1 MAYLPRS
8 ARPSK
13 DTAPE
18 VALFRNDPPLAAS
31 AARMP
36 LNPLYAGL
44 AQRLGQ
50 RDNLGAAEVTVLD
63 LEETEGPMRLAPFIG
78 G

>member
-18 VALFRNDPPLAAS
+18 VALFRNNPPLAAS

-36 LNPLYAGL
+36 LNPYTPDSLNGQGSVTISA
-44 AQRLGQ
+44 RL
-50 RDNLGAAEVTVLD
+50 R
-63 LEETEGPMRLAPFIG
+63 
-78 G
+78 